1 MAELHARNTHV
12 MLQYPWSVLYS
23 ESECMDCLLGTKNI
37 LLWRGDDYRAVAAS
51 KCPTVT
57 DCIHAWQQ
65 KSLSLG
71 GVSLM
76 WPINKYIVYEVT
88 VLETMIFLSFYMIVS
103 SS

>member
-12 MLQYPWSVLYS
+12 MLQCLWSVLY

-51 KCPTVT
+51 KCLTV
-57 DCIHAWQQ
+57 IHAWQQ
-65 KSLSLG
+65 KSLSVG
-71 GVSLM
+71 RVSLM

-88 VLETMIFLSFYMIVS
+88 VLETMIT
-103 SS
+103 